1 MKPNSC
7 EALPGNYHLSRT
19 VDFVNM
25 SRENVIGL
33 LLTLVLLVVPVL
45 LVLPSHPFSLMFSAQ
60 NAFFSLLYCAG
71 AFLLMVLSM
80 RLQAKL
86 HGFCLFKTCDCPVE
100 YVSMGFYLVACTGRI
115 YVRRNAWLTA
125 TLIPAFV
132 WCGMLLAAAF
142 VVSEQWFWLPFLM
155 FLVSLSG
162 WAGKFVGTAVLL
174 RQPADSYLQDD
185 GGTIKIY
192 TPTEA

>member
-7 EALPGNYHLSRT
+7 EALPGNYRLSRT
-19 VDFVNM
+19 IDFVNM

-100 YVSMGFYLVACTGRI
+100 YVSMGSP
-115 YVRRNAWLTA
+115 RRRPDRPRR
-125 TLIPAFV
+125 PASPR
-132 WCGMLLAAAF
+132 GG
-142 VVSEQWFWLPFLM
+142 PFRH
-155 FLVSLSG
+155 LSG
-162 WAGKFVGTAVLL
+162 AACCLPPPLSSRSSGFGF
-174 RQPADSYLQDD
+174 PS
-185 GGTIKIY
+185 
-192 TPTEA
+192 